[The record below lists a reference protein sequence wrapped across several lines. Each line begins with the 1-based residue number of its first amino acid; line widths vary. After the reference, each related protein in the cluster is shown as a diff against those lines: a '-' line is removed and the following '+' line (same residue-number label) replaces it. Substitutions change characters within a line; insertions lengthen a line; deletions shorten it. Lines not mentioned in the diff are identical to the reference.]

1 MFFAQLGLTQHD
13 SLTAAQAAASEAA
26 TASGGRVFT
35 CVVFQQG
42 GRLMLTTAFS
52 YAFLVKHVVSDAAVK
67 GGNPRMA
74 TNRPI
79 DANHVRSITKYLTE
93 NEKDYILPPVTLNV
107 RAVPA
112 IHIPRGNFA
121 MTAGFVVI
129 GDETKFSVTDGQ
141 HRLAAIAKRSD
152 SLVDT
157 DSTFPSD
164 SISVVIVVEPDV
176 ARIHQDFADAAQ
188 TKQIPA
194 SLLAAY
200 NTREPLNR
208 VLTKIVDGSALF
220 AGRIDETSKS
230 LSKLSSAIFLLN
242 QVRGLVKELLF
253 QDYALSEASIPARS
267 FQAIGTTEKQDAF
280 VSRTLAM
287 LDILTQHMDPW
298 RAVAELPTSGG
309 PANQVVDFRKH
320 YINMTATGL
329 VIIGHV
335 AFEIEKNL
343 DPEWRKARYVDLA
356 TKIDWRRNA
365 PIWEGNIIT
374 GDKITTTRA
383 PGRIAARKVMEA
395 IGVPVLPKNPMI
407 PQPTQEI
414 ISPEGVY

>member
-1 MFFAQLGLTQHD
+1 MSIAHFGLTEHD

-67 GGNPRMA
+67 GGNPRTA

-79 DANHVRSITKYLTE
+79 DTSHVRSITKYLIE
-93 NEKDYILPPVTLNV
+93 NENNYILPPVTLNV

-141 HRLAAIAKRSD
+141 HRLAAIAKRSE
-152 SLVDT
+152 SLIDT
-157 DSTFPSD
+157 DSPFPSD

-287 LDILTQHMDPW
+287 LAILTQHMDPW

-343 DPEWRKARYVDLA
+343 DPEWRKARYLDLA

-365 PIWEGNIIT
+365 QIWEGNIIT
-374 GDKITTTRA
+374 GDKITTTRS

-395 IGVPVLPKNPMI
+395 IGVPVIPKNPLI
-407 PQPTQEI
+407 PQPTQEA
-414 ISPEGVY
+414 ISSEGVH

>member
-1 MFFAQLGLTQHD
+1 
-13 SLTAAQAAASEAA
+13 
-26 TASGGRVFT
+26 
-35 CVVFQQG
+35 
-42 GRLMLTTAFS
+42 MLTTAFS
-52 YAFLVKHVVSDAAVK
+52 YAFLVKHVVADAAVK

-79 DANHVRSITKYLTE
+79 DANHVRSITKYLTD

-107 RAVPA
+107 RTIPA

-152 SLVDT
+152 SLIDT
-157 DSTFPSD
+157 DSPFLSD
-164 SISVVIVVEPDV
+164 SISVVIVAEPDV

-208 VLTKIVDGSALF
+208 VLTKIVDGAALF

-267 FQAIGTTEKQDAF
+267 LQSIGTTEKQDAF

-287 LDILTQHMDPW
+287 LDILTRNMDPW
-298 RAVAELPTSGG
+298 RSVADLPTSGG

-335 AFEIEKNL
+335 AFEIEKNM
-343 DPEWRKARYVDLA
+343 DPEWREDRYVDLA

-365 PIWEGNIIT
+365 PIWQGNIIT
-374 GDKITTTRA
+374 GDKITTTRS
-383 PGRIAARKVMEA
+383 PGRIAADKVMEA
-395 IGVPVLPKNPMI
+395 IGVPVRRKSSTV
-407 PQPTQEI
+407 PQPTQETF
-414 ISPEGVY
+414 ISERVG

>member
-1 MFFAQLGLTQHD
+1 MSLAEMGLTQHD

-26 TASGGRVFT
+26 SASGGRVFT

-52 YAFLVKHVVSDAAVK
+52 YAFLVKHVVSEPAAK

-74 TNRPI
+74 TNRPV
-79 DANHVRSITKYLTE
+79 DTGHVRTIAKYLTE
-93 NEKDYILPPVTLNV
+93 NEGDYILPPVTLNV

-129 GDETKFSVTDGQ
+129 GDETHFSITDGQ
-141 HRLAAIAKRSD
+141 HRLLAISKRSD
-152 SLVDT
+152 NLPD
-157 DSTFPSD
+157 DSTFMSD
-164 SISVVIVVEPDV
+164 SISVVIVVEPDL

-194 SLLAAY
+194 SLLAAF

-208 VLTKIVDGSALF
+208 VLTKIVDGSRF
-220 AGRIDETSKS
+220 FRGRIDETSKS
-230 LSKLSSAIFLLN
+230 LSKNSPSAFLLN

-253 QDYALSEASIPARS
+253 HDYALSEASIPARS
-267 FQAIGTTEKQDAF
+267 MQVIGTNEAQDAF
-280 VSRTLAM
+280 VERTLAM
-287 LDILTQHMDPW
+287 LTTLTEHMPPW
-298 RAVAELPTSGG
+298 NAIAELPTSGG

-335 AFEIEKNL
+335 AYEIEKNP
-343 DPEWRKARYVDLA
+343 DTAWRQARYIDLA
-356 TKIDWRRNA
+356 TKIDWRRDA
-365 PIWEGNIIT
+365 EMWQGNIIT
-374 GDKITTTRA
+374 GDKITTTRG
-383 PGRIAARKVMEA
+383 PGRVAAKLVMEA
-395 IGVPVLPKNPMI
+395 LGLKPHEPTIPIQFGTDVQVP
-407 PQPTQEI
+407 
-414 ISPEGVY
+414 